1 MHTIIYYSDGTS
13 KWMTLMLSYDF
24 YIFYGFSKEDES
36 VLISL
41 LINSNLL
48 SRNPSCAAN
57 QLKLT
62 GCGDKDVAFVHMRYI
77 KHLKG
82 RNVLHLSVCADFPP
96 RRRVSVTNSNSH
108 TG

>member
-1 MHTIIYYSDGTS
+1 MAFQR
-13 KWMTLMLSYDF
+13 K
-24 YIFYGFSKEDES
+24 DES

-62 GCGDKDVAFVHMRYI
+62 GCGGKDVAFIHMSYI

-82 RNVLHLSVCADFPP
+82 RDVLHLSVCADIQP